1 MTRRGQYR
9 LVTGPLFRRGT
20 NVPTAV
26 RASGCWVFDADDQEY
41 LDAAGGAIV
50 VGIGH
55 SDAEVASVLADQAG
69 RLAYVHP
76 TAFTTEAVERYAAEL
91 APRLPMDDP
100 AVYPVSGGSEAVETA
115 LKAARAFHL
124 AAGEPER
131 TVVIG
136 RELSYHG
143 NTRGALDVSGRA
155 SLRDPYLPWLG
166 HAERVPALLEYRCPS
181 PEHPDDC
188 AAWHASQLEAT
199 IERLGPTRV
208 AAFVAEPI
216 GGAASGAA
224 MPPSGYWEAVSDVCR
239 RHGVLVI
246 ADEVMTGFG
255 RTGRWFGC
263 EHVGLRPDLLVAAK
277 GASSGYWPLGV
288 CAMSGPVASA
298 IDGRFVHGFTWSHHP
313 VGAAVGSMVLRRI
326 REGHLVEAAAARG
339 RQLLD
344 ALTASLGDHPHVGDV
359 RGIGLLVAVELV
371 ADRATKRP
379 FPRSA
384 GMAERATAAA
394 KHRGLLVYPSAGC
407 ADGVD
412 SDLLLLGPPLVIDEA
427 EVDLVVSRLTGALG
441 GF

>member
-1 MTRRGQYR
+1 MPSDSS
-9 LVTGPLFRRGT
+9 PLFRRAADLP
-20 NVPTAV
+20 VAV
-26 RASGCWVFDADDQEY
+26 AASGCWVVDADGRRY

-55 SDAEVASVLADQAG
+55 GDAEVAAVLADQAG

-100 AVYPVSGGSEAVETA
+100 VIYPVSGGSEAVETA

-136 RELSYHG
+136 RGLSYHG
-143 NTRGALDVSGRA
+143 NTRGALDVSGRV

-166 HAERVPALLEYRCPS
+166 HAGRVPAVLEYRCPN
-181 PEHPDDC
+181 PDHPDGC
-188 AAWHASQLEAT
+188 AAWHAAQLDAT

-224 MPPSGYWEAVSDVCR
+224 VPPPGYWEAIGDVCR
-239 RHGVLVI
+239 RHGVLLV

-288 CAMSGPVASA
+288 CAMSSRVASA
-298 IDGRFVHGFTWSHHP
+298 IEGRFVHGFTWSHHA
-313 VGAAVGSMVLRRI
+313 VGAAVGSTVLRRL
-326 REGHLVEAAAARG
+326 RQDNLVEAAAARG
-339 RQLLD
+339 ARLLE
-344 ALTASLGDHPHVGDV
+344 ALTASLDDHPHVGDV
-359 RGIGLLVAVELV
+359 RGVGLLVAVELV

-379 FPRSA
+379 FP
-384 GMAERATAAA
+384 
-394 KHRGLLVYPSAGC
+394 
-407 ADGVD
+407 
-412 SDLLLLGPPLVIDEA
+412 
-427 EVDLVVSRLTGALG
+427 
-441 GF
+441 